1 MRAMCLHRYCV
12 LIITVLLIGAMG
24 AAAEAPLY
32 GGRVSGF
39 IAAAPA
45 SFDPHTTSITS
56 GQQAI
61 AGVYS
66 GLLQYDPR
74 QPRDVKPDL
83 AERWDAADAGKVYT
97 FHLRR
102 DAQWH
107 DGAAFTAADVLATLT
122 RLLTLNPR
130 QAPCGSWLQAMIER
144 VAAPDDYTVRVELKY
159 PAAAFLATLASPWCR
174 MVARHVLERDPT
186 LSRMESAIG
195 TGPFMIKSDAP
206 NRDIV
211 WSRNPNYYD
220 ALHPY
225 ANEIVH
231 TVFSHRAHWLRA
243 ASFGDTWFWSTWA
256 PMSYAQAQ
264 ELQKARGDE
273 IEVYQWPLNTV
284 WTLYLNPKKGPFRA
298 PEMRRAVHLALD
310 RQHLMQAAFEQG
322 GTPCAVLPP
331 DIYGD
336 WALPLEDLMATPG
349 CRQPKAQDIAEA
361 QRLVASVYPNGV
373 DVDILVRSVG
383 DYLARAQLI
392 APQLRRI
399 GIRAQ
404 LKAYESS
411 AAWRDYSRGRF
422 DLIGI
427 EDTLVMRPDPSAP
440 FDLLFAADAPYNW
453 SGWQDR
459 TAEKLARR
467 GQRAQAP
474 DERRQ
479 IYHELQRRLL
489 VSDSPTVVIGWLDGW
504 YFRDK
509 RLHGYQPSSIG
520 YGNNGWANVWIG
532 PAETATEAAAPP
544 PEHPDDADPEQP
556 DTAAGAVG
564 LSQASASAPPT
575 PPLPTPS
582 AEAAEPASAMAAAP
596 AAPVTKAV
604 PDAAAPDASQEI
616 VMRNVTRFFEQVFP
630 KGGAFGLSMKA
641 NKKQSAT
648 YTAGE
653 TLSVQV
659 VSDRDAF
666 LQVDYYQVN
675 GDVLHLLPNMI
686 KSHRLKAGDIFTLGG
701 PNDIMQFTIAP
712 PFGLELLTVIASP
725 EPLDTQAQTPASEP
739 ADAYIERLDKRFGS
753 QPSETH
759 AAVYLPIRTRPRPG
773 K

>member
-1 MRAMCLHRYCV
+1 MGSIRAMHLHRCCV
-12 LIITVLLIGAMG
+12 LMIAVLLIGATG
-24 AAAEAPLY
+24 AAAEDPLY

-39 IAAAPA
+39 IAAPPG
-45 SFDPHTTSITS
+45 SFDPHTASITS

-83 AERWDAADAGKVYT
+83 AERWDAADGGKAYT

-144 VAAPDDYTVRVELKY
+144 VTAPDDYTVRIELTY

-174 MVARHVLERDPT
+174 VVARHVLERDPT
-186 LSRMESAIG
+186 LSRIESAIG

-206 NRDIV
+206 NRGIV

-220 ALHPY
+220 TLRPY

-231 TVFSHRAHWLRA
+231 AIVSHRVQWQRA

-264 ELQKARGDE
+264 ELQRARGGE

-284 WTLYLNPKKGPFRA
+284 WTLYLNPKRGPFRA

-310 RQHLMQAAFEQG
+310 RQRLMRDAFGQG
-322 GTPCAVLPP
+322 GTPCAILPP
-331 DIYGD
+331 GIYGD
-336 WALPLEDLMATPG
+336 WALPLEDVMATPG
-349 CRQPKAQDIAEA
+349 CRQPNTQDVTEA
-361 QRLVASVYPNGV
+361 QRLVASIYPNGV
-373 DVDILVRSVG
+373 DIDILVRSVG

-392 APQLRRI
+392 VPQLRRI

-411 AAWRDYSRGRF
+411 AAWRDYGRGRF

-453 SGWQDR
+453 SGWKDQ
-459 TAEKLARR
+459 TVENLAQR
-467 GQRAQAP
+467 GLRAQEP

-532 PAETATEAAAPP
+532 PAETAAQTAAAP
-544 PEHPDDADPEQP
+544 PEQP
-556 DTAAGAVG
+556 DTAAGAIA
-564 LSQASASAPPT
+564 LPQALAADPPM
-575 PPLPTPS
+575 PALPTSS
-582 AEAAEPASAMAAAP
+582 AEAAEPASAVAAEP
-596 AAPVTKAV
+596 AGPVSKAV
-604 PDAAAPDASQEI
+604 PAAAAPDASQEI
-616 VMRNVTRFFEQVFP
+616 VMRNVTRFFERVFP
-630 KGGAFGLSMKA
+630 NGGAFRLSMKA

-648 YTAGE
+648 YTEGE

-675 GDVLHLLPNMI
+675 GDVLHLLPNLV

-701 PNDIMQFTIAP
+701 PQDIMQFTIAP

-725 EPLDTQAQTPASEP
+725 EPLDTQGQAPASES

-759 AAVYLPIRTRPRPG
+759 AAVYLPIRTRPGPG